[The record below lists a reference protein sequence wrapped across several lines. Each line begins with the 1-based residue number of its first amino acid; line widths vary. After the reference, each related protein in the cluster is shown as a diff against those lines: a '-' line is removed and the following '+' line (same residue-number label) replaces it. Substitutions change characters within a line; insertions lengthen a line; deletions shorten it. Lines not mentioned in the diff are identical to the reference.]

1 MSPIQTMWQVPTE
14 ETPRRRDRDGESL
27 DVRWMLDA
35 PVCEEKPVPKSYY
48 GKGLRLAIT
57 NSVRIALRGVPEGMT
72 LEEISEL
79 MDRPKENVRKVLK
92 AMPDVYIDRWEAAQR
107 GQYKAVWCIVVPPAN
122 CPRPDGASYD
132 EYA

>member
-1 MSPIQTMWQVPTE
+1 MSSIQTMWQVPTE

-35 PVCEEKPVPKSYY
+35 PVCEEKPTAKPY

-72 LEEISEL
+72 LEELSEL

-92 AMPDVYIDRWEAAQR
+92 AMPDVYIDRWEVAQR
-107 GQYKAVWCIVVPPAN
+107 GQYKAVWCVVVPPAN

>member
-122 CPRPDGASYD
+122 CPRPDGASY
-132 EYA
+132 ENY